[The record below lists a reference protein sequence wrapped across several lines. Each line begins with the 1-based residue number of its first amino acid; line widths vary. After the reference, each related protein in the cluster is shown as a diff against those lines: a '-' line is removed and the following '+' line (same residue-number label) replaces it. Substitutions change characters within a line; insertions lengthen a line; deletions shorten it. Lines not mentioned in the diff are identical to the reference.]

1 MSVLVERPLTPG
13 TTAAEDAGRQRPSGR
28 RRATPRRTR
37 PWGALFA
44 VVVVGV
50 VHAVT
55 MGGVRF
61 SDDEGTYLSQAGSF
75 LRDGALAPYTY
86 WYDHPPVGWVQIAP
100 LIAAVDLVWQP
111 WSQLLVARAV
121 MVLYAMAT
129 AGLLYA
135 VARSLRFSRTGAVAT
150 ALVWGLS
157 PLAASISSQL
167 YLDNVG
173 MPWLLAAFWLA
184 LRRHDMFA
192 HLLAGIVLAV
202 AVLTKETFVLAL
214 PGLVWA
220 LVRSTHRSNRV
231 FSLSGFAMAF
241 VLTGLA
247 YPLLAA
253 TRSELVPGEG
263 HVSVVEGV
271 VWQLSSRAGSGSA
284 LDPTSDAHQTV
295 VGWLHVDPVLPVV
308 GLATAVLAL
317 LVARLRPIAL
327 VTLAMVAVGA
337 RPGGYLPLMYVVG
350 LLPFMALTTVGVVE
364 VAFARGSA
372 RARRVAAAGAVV
384 AAVALVAPVWQPSWA
399 TTLLVDRNADY
410 RRALASVETTVPRD
424 AVVVTDDV
432 FWVDLVAAG
441 RPDDGWS
448 GPVWFPKY
456 QLDRGA
462 AKANGV
468 TSWEDV
474 DYVVSTNVMRSTAEQ
489 STLLR
494 ELYSH
499 LVPVSTFGRG
509 AQRVDVFRVDP
520 GSSEDPAVLAA
531 AIDAGTGGDAAG
543 LTVGPDLGGPAVG
556 TSGSDASKSGRPE
569 SEPGSDEPGSD
580 R

>member
-1 MSVLVERPLTPG
+1 M
-13 TTAAEDAGRQRPSGR
+13 
-28 RRATPRRTR
+28 
-37 PWGALFA
+37 
-44 VVVVGV
+44 
-50 VHAVT
+50 HAVT

-61 SDDEGTYLSQAGSF
+61 SDDEGTYYSQASSF
-75 LRDGALAPYTY
+75 LRHGMLAPYTY

-100 LIAAVDLVWQP
+100 LIGLVDLVWQP

-129 AGLLYA
+129 AGMLYA

-184 LRRHDMFA
+184 LNRRRDMFA
-192 HLLAGIVLAV
+192 HLLAGIVFAV
-202 AVLTKETFVLAL
+202 AVLTKETLVLAL

-241 VLTGLA
+241 ALTGLA

-253 TRSELVPGEG
+253 NRSELIPGEG

-271 VWQLSSRAGSGSA
+271 LWQLGAGAGARSGSGSA

-295 VGWLHVDPVLPVV
+295 MGWLHVDPVLPVV
-308 GLATAVLAL
+308 GLVTAVLAL

-337 RPGGYLPLMYVVG
+337 RPSGYLPLMYVVG
-350 LLPFMALTTVGVVE
+350 FLPFMALTTVGVLE
-364 VAFARGSA
+364 AAFARGSA
-372 RARRVAAAGAVV
+372 RARRVAAAGAAI
-384 AAVALVAPVWQPSWA
+384 AAVALVAPVWQPSWD

-468 TSWEDV
+468 TSWKDV

-489 STLLR
+489 SDLLR

-499 LVPVSTFGRG
+499 MVPVSTFGKG
-509 AQRVDVFRVDP
+509 AQRVDVYRVDL
-520 GSSEDPAVLAA
+520 GSPEDPAVLAA
-531 AIDAGTGGDAAG
+531 AIDAGTGAGAADAPTA
-543 LTVGPDLGGPAVG
+543 GPDLGGPAVG
-556 TSGSDASKSGRPE
+556 TSGSDASKSGKPE
-569 SEPGSDEPGSD
+569 SESGSEKSGSD

>member
-1 MSVLVERPLTPG
+1 MSVLDERTAADTTTVERPTG
-13 TTAAEDAGRQRPSGR
+13 
-28 RRATPRRTR
+28 RATPPADPSAAPRRTR
-37 PWGALFA
+37 PWAALVA
-44 VVVVGV
+44 VALVGV
-50 VHAVT
+50 VHAAT
-55 MGGVRF
+55 LSSVRF
-61 SDDEGTYLSQAGSF
+61 SDDEGTYYSQAVSF
-75 LRDGALAPYTY
+75 LRHGMLAPYTY

-100 LIAAVDLVWQP
+100 LIGLADLVWQP
-111 WSQLLVARAV
+111 WSEMLVARAV

-184 LRRHDMFA
+184 LNRRRDMFA
-192 HLLAGIVLAV
+192 HLLAGIAFAV

-241 VLTGLA
+241 VLSCLA

-253 TRSELVPGEG
+253 NRSELIPGEG
-263 HVSVVEGV
+263 HVSLVEGV

-295 VGWLHVDPVLPVV
+295 MGWLSVDPVLPAV
-308 GLATAVLAL
+308 GLATAVVAL
-317 LVARLRPIAL
+317 LVPRLRAVAL
-327 VTLAMVAVGA
+327 VTLAMVVVGA
-337 RPGGYLPLMYVVG
+337 RPTGYLPLMYVVG

-364 VAFARGSA
+364 AAFSRSSL
-372 RARRVAAAGAVV
+372 RVRRAAAVTAVL
-384 AAVALVAPVWQPSWA
+384 AAVALVAPVWAPSWR
-399 TTLLVDRNADY
+399 TTLLVDRNEDY
-410 RRALASVETTVPRD
+410 RQALASVEEDVPMD
-424 AVVVTDDV
+424 AVIVTDNV
-432 FWVDLVAAG
+432 FFDDLVAAG

-448 GPVWFPKY
+448 GPLWFPKY
-456 QLDRGA
+456 ELDRGA
-462 AKANGV
+462 AEANGI

-474 DYVVSTNVMRSTAEQ
+474 DYVVSTNVMRSTAEI
-489 STLLR
+489 SPLLN

-499 LVPVSTFGRG
+499 MVPVSTFGSG
-509 AQRVDVFRVDP
+509 AQRVDVFRVDLDSP
-520 GSSEDPAVLAA
+520 GDPAVAAA
-531 AIDAGTGGDAAG
+531 AIDSGRGGGGDAEEETGQGATLG
-543 LTVGPDLGGPAVG
+543 PVVGS
-556 TSGSDASKSGRPE
+556 SGN
-569 SEPGSDEPGSD
+569 D